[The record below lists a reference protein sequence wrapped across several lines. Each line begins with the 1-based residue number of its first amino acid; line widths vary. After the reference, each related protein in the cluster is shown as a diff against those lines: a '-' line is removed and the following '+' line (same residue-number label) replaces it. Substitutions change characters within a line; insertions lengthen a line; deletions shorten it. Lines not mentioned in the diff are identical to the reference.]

1 VSSASAL
8 TANTSIDQCRGSSF
22 TTTEQ
27 FRQFSAKVWNPK
39 AWERAKPPAPALRA
53 QRLAVACGE
62 GKAIKRIWRSDR
74 TRFFEHRQKMLF
86 RQRVTPHYGCTT
98 LGGCKYW
105 ALPAY
110 IVDCE
115 SGGDYTPGRGLTYGG
130 AYGLLPSTW
139 QQYGG
144 SRWAGQANLA
154 PARAQDIV
162 ASRVWDS
169 VGAGAWSCA

>member
-1 VSSASAL
+1 MSSASAF
-8 TANTSIDQCRGSSF
+8 TANTSIDQCRGSDAID
-22 TTTEQ
+22 TKQ
-27 FRQFSAKVWNPK
+27 FRDFSAETWRLA
-39 AWERAKPPAPALRA
+39 AWQRGKPAPGVIRT
-53 QRLAVACGE
+53 QRLALACGE
-62 GKAIKRIWRSDR
+62 DEIGRIWRSDR

-98 LGGCKYW
+98 LGGCRWW

-115 SGGDYTPGRGLTYGG
+115 SGGDYTPANGLAYGG

-139 QQYGG
+139 QHYGG
-144 SRWAGQANLA
+144 ARWAAQANFA
-154 PARAQDIV
+154 PTHAQDIV

>member
-1 VSSASAL
+1 M
-8 TANTSIDQCRGSSF
+8 TS
-22 TTTEQ
+22 TEQ
-27 FRQFSAKVWNPK
+27 FRHFSAKVWRLQ
-39 AWERAKPPAPALRA
+39 AWERGKPAPGAVRA

-62 GKAIKRIWRSDR
+62 GESIKQIWRSDR
-74 TRFFEHRQKMLF
+74 GRYFDHRQEMLF
-86 RQRVTPHYGCTT
+86 RQRITPHYGCTT
-98 LGGCKYW
+98 LGGCKFW

-144 SRWAGQANLA
+144 SRWAAQANFA
-154 PARAQDIV
+154 PAHAQDIV
-162 ASRVWDS
+162 ASRVWQA

>member
-1 VSSASAL
+1 MNSSL
-8 TANTSIDQCRGSSF
+8 DQCRVSSIAKPN
-22 TTTEQ
+22 Q
-27 FRQFSAKVWNPK
+27 FRQFSAKVWRLQ
-39 AWERAKPPAPALRA
+39 AWERGRPAPAALRT

-62 GKAIKRIWRSDR
+62 RAIKRIWRSHR
-74 TRFFEHRQKMLF
+74 SRYFQHRQRMLY

-98 LGGCKYW
+98 LGGCRWW

-139 QQYGG
+139 RQFGG

-162 ASRVWDS
+162 AARVWDR

>member
-1 VSSASAL
+1 
-8 TANTSIDQCRGSSF
+8 
-22 TTTEQ
+22 
-27 FRQFSAKVWNPK
+27 
-39 AWERAKPPAPALRA
+39 
-53 QRLAVACGE
+53 
-62 GKAIKRIWRSDR
+62 
-74 TRFFEHRQKMLF
+74 MLF

-98 LGGCKYW
+98 LGGCRWW

-115 SGGDYTPGRGLTYGG
+115 SGGDYTPGRGLAFGG

-144 SRWAGQANLA
+144 ARWAAQANLA
-154 PARAQDIV
+154 PAHAQDIV
-162 ASRVWDS
+162 AARVWDA